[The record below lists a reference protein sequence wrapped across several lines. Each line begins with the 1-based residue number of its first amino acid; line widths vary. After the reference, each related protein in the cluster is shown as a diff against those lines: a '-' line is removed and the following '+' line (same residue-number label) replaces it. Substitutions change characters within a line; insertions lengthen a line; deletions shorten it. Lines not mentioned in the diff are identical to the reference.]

1 MGTKTTTLLTRE
13 SCMLVR
19 YRSMRGSIAPCCF
32 SSIRINLCTCTY
44 HIWHIWSMYT
54 YSTILVHLLCLHTLY
69 ISILGPP
76 GMPGL
81 VYRVKGSE
89 TPHSVTLKWTRAPDH
104 DSSVLFYHIEA
115 QTVFNS
121 TWRLLSR
128 MYTCTV
134 YLHPQAKRRSNDF
147 VYVYLFIYPGQSSR
161 VIPIKIL

>member
-1 MGTKTTTLLTRE
+1 MNWSHLPFYNNVIWELKLQRCLLKSRACWFDTGACADLTPNVVSVQFEPTFAQTLTIFDIFDQ
-13 SCMLVR
+13 C
-19 YRSMRGSIAPCCF
+19 
-32 SSIRINLCTCTY
+32 IRIQRSWPICCVYILCTF
-44 HIWHIWSMYT
+44 
-54 YSTILVHLLCLHTLY
+54 LF
-69 ISILGPP
+69 LGPP

-134 YLHPQAKRRSNDF
+134 YLHPQTKLEE
-147 VYVYLFIYPGQSSR
+147 V
-161 VIPIKIL
+161 K